1 MVTEMSEAKKIF
13 HKDFTLQEPIPE
25 SAIARAVNVM
35 RSGKLH
41 RYNLSPGEIGEAAIL
56 EEEFASYMGMKYCL
70 ACASCGSAM
79 YLALKSV
86 GVQPGD
92 TVLCNAFTL
101 APVPGMIENANANIG
116 LVEISDDYTI
126 DLFDLERKARSSS
139 AKWFLISH
147 MRGHIANMDRV
158 MSICQEHG
166 LVLIEDCAHTMGA
179 TWDGR
184 KSGSFGLVSCFST
197 QTYKHMNSGEGGLLV
212 TNDAQVIARAI
223 LYSGSY
229 MLYEKHTSR
238 PDLEVFEK
246 YKLLTPNYSCR
257 MDHLRA
263 AMLRP
268 QLVNL
273 DRQCER
279 WNERYRLLETL
290 LNQVSCISCPPRHP
304 KEGYVGSSIQFN
316 LLKLDEPKV
325 HRFLAENE
333 KRGIYLKW
341 FGSAEPLGFTSAY
354 HSWQYFKDLPVLPKT
369 NRILSTLCDMR
380 IPLTFELDDCRLIA
394 EIIADVADEI
404 C

>member
-1 MVTEMSEAKKIF
+1 MMTEMSEAKKIF

-25 SAIARAVNVM
+25 SAIARAVEVM

-41 RYNLSPGEIGEAAIL
+41 RYNVSPGEIGEAAML

-86 GVQPGD
+86 GLQPGD

-101 APVPGMIENANANIG
+101 APVPGMIENANANIA

-126 DLFDLERKARSSS
+126 DLLDLERKAKNPF

-147 MRGHIANMDRV
+147 MRGHIADMDRV

-184 KSGSFGLVSCFST
+184 KSGSFGLASCFST

-229 MLYEKHTSR
+229 MLYDKHTSR
-238 PDLEVFEK
+238 PDLDVFDQH
-246 YKLLTPNYSCR
+246 KLLTPNYSCR

-263 AMLRP
+263 AILRP
-268 QLVNL
+268 QIVNL

-279 WNERYRLLETL
+279 WNARYRLLEKL
-290 LNQVSCISCPPRHP
+290 LNQISCISCPPRNP

-316 LLKLDEPKV
+316 LLGFDEPKV
-325 HRFLAENE
+325 CRFLAENE
-333 KRGIYLKW
+333 KRGVYLKW
-341 FGSAEPLGFTSAY
+341 FGRAEPLGFTSAY
-354 HSWQYFKDLPVLPKT
+354 HSWQYFKGLPVLPET
-369 NRILSTLCDMR
+369 NRILSTLFDMR

-394 EIIADVADEI
+394 EIIAEI
-404 C
+404 AEEMF

>member
-1 MVTEMSEAKKIF
+1 MSKAIKIF
-13 HKDFTLQEPIPE
+13 RKSFTLQEPIPE
-25 SAIARAVNVM
+25 SAIAMAVEVM
-35 RSGKLH
+35 RSGRLH
-41 RYNLSPGEIGEAAIL
+41 RYNVNPGEKGETALL
-56 EEEFASYMGMKYCL
+56 EEEYASYMGMKYCL

-101 APVPGMIENANANIG
+101 APVPGMIENANANIA
-116 LVEISDDYTI
+116 LVEIGDDYTI
-126 DLFDLERKARSSS
+126 DLDDLERKARIPSV
-139 AKWFLISH
+139 KWFLISH

-158 MSICQEHG
+158 VSICKENG

-179 TWDGR
+179 MWDGR

-212 TNDAQVIARAI
+212 TNDAQVMARAI

-229 MLYEKHTSR
+229 MLYDKHTSR
-238 PDLEVFEK
+238 PNIDVFEQ

-257 MDHLRA
+257 MDNLRA
-263 AMLRP
+263 ALLRP

-273 DRQCER
+273 DRQCQR
-279 WNERYRLLETL
+279 WNDRYRLLEKL
-290 LNQVSCISCPPRHP
+290 LNQIPCVSCPPRDP
-304 KEGYVGSSIQFN
+304 KEVYVGSSIQFN
-316 LLKLDEPKV
+316 LVGFDEPRV
-325 HRFLAENE
+325 LRFLAENE
-333 KRGIYLKW
+333 KRGVYLKW
-341 FGSAEPLGFTSAY
+341 FGSADPVGYTSTY
-354 HSWQYFKDLPVLPKT
+354 QSWQYFKELPDLPET

-394 EIIADVADEI
+394 EIIGEVATEI
-404 C
+404 CS

>member
-1 MVTEMSEAKKIF
+1 MSEAKKVF
-13 HKDFTLQEPIPE
+13 QKDFTLQEPIPE
-25 SAIARAVNVM
+25 SAISRATEVM

-41 RYNLSPGEIGEAAIL
+41 RYNVSPGQAGEAAML
-56 EEEFASYMGMKYCL
+56 EKEYASYMGMKYCL

-86 GVQPGD
+86 GVRPGD

-101 APVPGMIENANANIG
+101 APVPGMIENAGANIG
-116 LVEISDDYTI
+116 LVEIRDDYTI
-126 DLFDLERKARSSS
+126 DLDDLERKAASHS

-158 MSICQEHG
+158 TSICKEHG

-179 TWDGR
+179 RWDGR

-197 QTYKHMNSGEGGLLV
+197 QTYKHINSGEGGLLV

-229 MLYEKHTSR
+229 MLYDKHISR
-238 PDLEVFEK
+238 PDLEIFEQ
-246 YKLLTPNYSCR
+246 YKLSTPNYSCR

-263 AMLRP
+263 AILRP
-268 QLVNL
+268 QIADL

-279 WNERYRLLETL
+279 WNESYRLLEEL
-290 LNQVSCISCPPRHP
+290 LNRIPCISCPPRDP

-316 LLKLDEPKV
+316 LVGFEESNV
-325 HRFLAENE
+325 RRFLEENE
-333 KRGIYLKW
+333 KRGVHLKW
-341 FGSAEPLGFTSAY
+341 FGNAEPLGFTSAY
-354 HSWQYFKDLPVLPKT
+354 HSWRYFEAIPELPET

-394 EIIADVADEI
+394 EIIADVAEEI